1 MYAPCKFLVGSISSL
16 LVPFVYRK
24 PVLSPA
30 VALHTLHIMK
40 LFVRDNYIESSAD
53 GMGVKKTWIIW
64 IIHGSGIRYWPAYFI
79 WLATKPLKPQQ
90 SVISIPPQSLFM
102 IDFGERG
109 VGTITRPPFLLTPA
123 MIYTGLFE

>member
-40 LFVRDNYIESSAD
+40 LFVRDNYIESSTD
-53 GMGVKKTWIIW
+53 GMGVKKR
-64 IIHGSGIRYWPAYFI
+64 GSFGSFMVVALDIGLRTLSGW
-79 WLATKPLKPQQ
+79 QQ
-90 SVISIPPQSLFM
+90 NH
-102 IDFGERG
+102 
-109 VGTITRPPFLLTPA
+109 
-123 MIYTGLFE
+123 